1 MRRSLKIF
9 FVVLFLAAFAIGVL
23 FIFGYDVHQRSAGK
37 LLASADTLSRDNPG
51 IRLMDN
57 ALLTLSRAENNFRM
71 FTITYKRNYL
81 QQFSVQLG
89 EVLSSVDMVA
99 GMLAK
104 APGHQQF
111 EGLVAK
117 KTEVSERI
125 AQMKKATDSMLS
137 TSLTDDRIDKLLSS
151 IPSYKVTQIKK
162 DEVTMDTVSNVQ
174 AQPEKKKGFFKR
186 LGNAFSNKNKGDTVK
201 AQMAVLVKTKSG
213 KVIDKETYDA
223 QRMKDI
229 ITDVNGYYKK
239 ILRTQLSNRLKIDAD
254 EQSLAGTNISM
265 LGELDTL
272 IVALRENA
280 ATALAQQK
288 QQAKQSVYA
297 DASTMRSIAVWGF
310 ISLVLAVATALGT
323 YWLLRK
329 KELQLEAS
337 EEAAREQARVRTEF
351 LANMSHEIR
360 TPLNAVVGFSEQLA
374 YSELSA
380 NQRDLL
386 RSVETSA
393 DMLMQ
398 VVNDV
403 LDFSKLEKEYI
414 SILHEPFSLYDTFE
428 DVINTT
434 RILAV
439 QKNLEFTADFK
450 GERHREVMGD
460 GFRLKQI
467 LLNLISN
474 AVKYT
479 PSGSVTV
486 TGTLETHSDTH
497 GLFTFAVKDTGE
509 GISKEAQASLF
520 ERFYQAAPAR
530 VTVKGTGLG
539 LAITKKLVEMHG
551 GTISFTSEPG
561 QGSEFICRI
570 PYELS
575 TGTSHETVTTAET
588 EQPVGAFMEGR
599 YVLVAEDQEMNLLL
613 MKMMLT
619 RWKCRFDM
627 ARDGET
633 AVRMLSQ
640 QRYDLVLLDLHM
652 PKLSGLE
659 VVERIRKDADPQKA
673 AVVVLALTADI
684 TEQDVRDF
692 KRAGFNDWL
701 MKPFREMDIYRV
713 IRRNLRLGEKV
724 SPEQN

>member
-1 MRRSLKIF
+1 MRRSLKVF
-9 FVVLFLAAFAIGVL
+9 FVVLALAAFTIGVL
-23 FIFGYDVHQRSAGK
+23 FFFGYDVHQRSAGK

-51 IRLMDN
+51 IHLMDK

-104 APGHQQF
+104 TPDHRQF
-111 EGLVAK
+111 DGLVAK

-125 AQMKKATDSMLS
+125 AQMKKTTDSMLS

-151 IPSYKVTQIKK
+151 IPNYKVTQIKK

-174 AQPEKKKGFFKR
+174 AAPEKKKGFFKR
-186 LGNAFSNKNKGDTVK
+186 LGSAISNKNKGDTVK

-213 KVIDKETYDA
+213 KVIDKAAYDA

-239 ILRTQLSNRLKIDAD
+239 ILRTQLANRLKIDAD

-297 DASTMRSIAVWGF
+297 DASTMRNIAVWGF
-310 ISLVLAVATALGT
+310 VSLVLAVATALGT

-337 EEAAREQARVRTEF
+337 EGAAREQARVRTEF

-360 TPLNAVVGFSEQLA
+360 TPLNAVVGFSEQLS

-414 SILHEPFSLYDTFE
+414 SILHEPFSLYATFE
-428 DVINTT
+428 EVINTT
-434 RILAV
+434 RILAI
-439 QKNLEFTADFK
+439 QKNLAFTADFK
-450 GERHREVMGD
+450 GEQRREVKGD
-460 GFRLKQI
+460 AFRLKQV

-486 TGTLETHSDTH
+486 TGTLEVLSDTH
-497 GLFTFAVKDTGE
+497 GLFTFTVKDTGE
-509 GISKEAQASLF
+509 GISKEAQANLF

-551 GTISFTSEPG
+551 GSISFTSEVG

-570 PYELS
+570 PYELAA
-575 TGTSHETVTTAET
+575 VTEHGMMEEEA
-588 EQPVGAFMEGR
+588 EQPIGAFMEGR

-627 ARDGET
+627 ARDGEV
-633 AVRMLSQ
+633 AMRMFEQ
-640 QRYDLVLLDLHM
+640 QQYDLVLLDLHM

-659 VVERIRKDADPQKA
+659 VVERIRRHADPKKA
-673 AVVVLALTADI
+673 GVVVLALTADI

-713 IRRNLRLGEKV
+713 IRKNLRLGEKV
-724 SPEQN
+724 TPEQN

>member
-1 MRRSLKIF
+1 MRRSLTVFF
-9 FVVLFLAAFAIGVL
+9 FVLALAAFSIGVL

-37 LLASADTLSRDNPG
+37 LLASADTLARDHPG
-51 IRLMDN
+51 IRIMDN

-71 FTITYKRNYL
+71 FTITYKRSYL

-89 EVLSSVDMVA
+89 EVLSSVDLVA

-104 APGHQQF
+104 TPNHQQF
-111 EGLVAK
+111 EGLVNK

-151 IPSYKVTQIKK
+151 IPTYKVTQIKK

-174 AQPEKKKGFFKR
+174 AAPEKKKGFFKR

-239 ILRTQLSNRLKIDAD
+239 VLRTQLSNRMKIDAD

-280 ATALAQQK
+280 AIALAQQK
-288 QQAKQSVYA
+288 QQAKRTVYA
-297 DASTMRSIAVWGF
+297 DTSTMRSIAVWGF
-310 ISLVLAVATALGT
+310 VSLVLAVAMALGT

-329 KELQLEAS
+329 KELQLKAS
-337 EEAAREQARVRTEF
+337 ETAAREQARVRTEF

-360 TPLNAVVGFSEQLA
+360 TPLNAVVGFSEQLS
-374 YSELSA
+374 YSNLSSG
-380 NQRDLL
+380 QRDLL

-439 QKNLEFTADFK
+439 QKNLEFKADFD
-450 GERHREVMGD
+450 GEHREVNGD
-460 GFRLKQI
+460 AFRLKQI

-486 TGTLETHSDTH
+486 TGILEIQSDTQ
-497 GLFTFAVKDTGE
+497 GLFTFRVKDTGE
-509 GISKEAQASLF
+509 GISKEAQANLF

-561 QGSEFICRI
+561 QGTEFICQI
-570 PYELS
+570 PYELAS
-575 TGTSHETVTTAET
+575 GEGRTAVTVVET

-613 MKMMLT
+613 LKMMLT

-627 ARDGET
+627 ARDGEV
-633 AVRMLSQ
+633 ALRLLEQ
-640 QRYDLVLLDLHM
+640 HRYDLVLLDLHM
-652 PKLSGLE
+652 PKFSGLE

-673 AVVVLALTADI
+673 GVVVLALTADI

-692 KRAGFNDWL
+692 RRAGFNDWL
-701 MKPFREMDIYRV
+701 MKPFKEMDIYRV
-713 IRRNLRLGEKV
+713 IRKNLRLGEKV
-724 SPEQN
+724 VPEQN

>member
-1 MRRSLKIF
+1 MRRSLTVFF
-9 FVVLFLAAFAIGVL
+9 FVLALAAFSIGVL

-37 LLASADTLSRDNPG
+37 LLASADTLSRDHPG
-51 IRLMDN
+51 IRIMDN

-89 EVLSSVDMVA
+89 EVLSSVDVVA

-104 APGHQQF
+104 SPDNQQF
-111 EGLVAK
+111 EGLVNK

-151 IPSYKVTQIKK
+151 IPTYKVTQIKK

-174 AQPEKKKGFFKR
+174 AAPEKKKGFFKR

-239 ILRTQLSNRLKIDAD
+239 VLRTQLSNRMKIDAD

-280 ATALAQQK
+280 AIALAQQK
-288 QQAKQSVYA
+288 QQAKTTVYA
-297 DASTMRSIAVWGF
+297 DTSTMRNIAVWGF
-310 ISLVLAVATALGT
+310 ISLVLAIVMALGT
-323 YWLLRK
+323 YWLLHK
-329 KELQLEAS
+329 KEVQLKAS
-337 EEAAREQARVRTEF
+337 ETAAREQARVRTEF

-374 YSELSA
+374 YSNLSSG
-380 NQRDLL
+380 QRDLL

-439 QKNLEFTADFK
+439 QKNLEFKADFD
-450 GERHREVMGD
+450 GEHREVNGD
-460 GFRLKQI
+460 AFRLKQI

-486 TGTLETHSDTH
+486 TGILEIQSDKQ
-497 GLFTFAVKDTGE
+497 GLFTFRVKDTGE
-509 GISKEAQASLF
+509 GISKEAQANLF
-520 ERFYQAAPAR
+520 ERFYQAVPAR

-551 GTISFTSEPG
+551 GNISFTSEPG
-561 QGSEFICRI
+561 QGTEFICQI
-570 PYELS
+570 PYELAS
-575 TGTSHETVTTAET
+575 GEAHTTITVAET

-599 YVLVAEDQEMNLLL
+599 YILVAEDQEMNLLL

-633 AVRMLSQ
+633 ALRLLEQ
-640 QRYDLVLLDLHM
+640 HRYDLVLLDLHM
-652 PKLSGLE
+652 PKFSGLE

-673 AVVVLALTADI
+673 GVVVLALTADI

-692 KRAGFNDWL
+692 RRAGFNDWL
-701 MKPFREMDIYRV
+701 MKPFKEMDIYRV
-713 IRRNLRLGEKV
+713 IRKNLRLGEKV
-724 SPEQN
+724 VPEQN

>member
-1 MRRSLKIF
+1 MRRSLKVF
-9 FVVLFLAAFAIGVL
+9 FVVLALAAFTIGVL
-23 FIFGYDVHQRSAGK
+23 FFFGYDVHQRSAGK

-51 IRLMDN
+51 IHLMDN

-71 FTITYKRNYL
+71 FTVTYKRNYL

-99 GMLAK
+99 GMLSK
-104 APGHQQF
+104 TTNHQQF

-125 AQMKKATDSMLS
+125 ARMKKTTDSMLS

-174 AQPEKKKGFFKR
+174 ASPEKKKGLFKR
-186 LGNAFSNKNKGDTVK
+186 LGSAFSGKNNGDTVK
-201 AQMAVLVKTKSG
+201 ARMAVLVKTKSG

-288 QQAKQSVYA
+288 QQAKQTVYA
-297 DASTMRSIAVWGF
+297 DASTMRNIAVWGF
-310 ISLVLAVATALGT
+310 VSLVLAVATAIVML
-323 YWLLRK
+323 WVLRK

-337 EEAAREQARVRTEF
+337 EGAAREQARVRTEF

-360 TPLNAVVGFSEQLA
+360 TPLNAVVGFSEQLS
-374 YSELSA
+374 YSDLSS

-428 DVINTT
+428 EVISTT
-434 RILAV
+434 RILAL

-450 GERHREVMGD
+450 GEQRREVKGD
-460 GFRLKQI
+460 AFRLKQI

-486 TGTLETHSDTH
+486 TGTLEVQSDAQA
-497 GLFTFAVKDTGE
+497 LFMFRVKDTGE
-509 GISKEAQASLF
+509 GISREAQTNLF
-520 ERFYQAAPAR
+520 ERFYQAVPAR

-551 GTISFTSEPG
+551 GNISFTSEIG
-561 QGSEFICRI
+561 QGTEFVCEI
-570 PYELS
+570 PYELAV
-575 TGTSHETVTTAET
+575 GAGHGAAIPVEE
-588 EQPVGAFMEGR
+588 EQPVGAFMEDR

-633 AVRMLSQ
+633 ALQLFGQ

-673 AVVVLALTADI
+673 GVVVLALTADI

-701 MKPFREMDIYRV
+701 LKPFREMDIYRV
-713 IRRNLRLGEKV
+713 VRRNLRLGEKV
-724 SPEQN
+724 TPEQN

>member
-1 MRRSLKIF
+1 MRRSLTVFF
-9 FVVLFLAAFAIGVL
+9 FVLALAAFSIGVL

-37 LLASADTLSRDNPG
+37 LLASADTLARDNPG
-51 IRLMDN
+51 IRIMDN
-57 ALLTLSRAENNFRM
+57 GLLTLSRAENNFRM

-89 EVLSSVDMVA
+89 EVLASVDMVA
-99 GMLAK
+99 GMLSK
-104 APGHQQF
+104 TPNHQQF

-125 AQMKKATDSMLS
+125 ARMKKATDSMLS

-151 IPSYKVTQIKK
+151 IPTYKVTQIKK

-174 AQPEKKKGFFKR
+174 AAPEKKKGFFRR
-186 LGNAFSNKNKGDTVK
+186 LGNAISNKNKGDTVK
-201 AQMAVLVKTKSG
+201 AQMAVMVKTKSG

-272 IVALRENA
+272 MVALRENA
-280 ATALAQQK
+280 ALALAQQK
-288 QQAKQSVYA
+288 QQAKNTVYA
-297 DASTMRSIAVWGF
+297 DTSTMRSIAVWGF
-310 ISLVLAVATALGT
+310 VSLVLAIAMAAGT
-323 YWLLRK
+323 YWLLHK
-329 KELQLEAS
+329 KEQQLKAS
-337 EEAAREQARVRTEF
+337 EMAAREQARVRTEF
-351 LANMSHEIR
+351 LTNMSHEIR
-360 TPLNAVVGFSEQLA
+360 TPLNAVVGFSEQLS
-374 YSELSA
+374 YSNLTSG
-380 NQRDLL
+380 QRDLL

-434 RILAV
+434 RILAI
-439 QKNLEFTADFK
+439 QKNLEFKAGFEGEHSYVK
-450 GERHREVMGD
+450 GD
-460 GFRLKQI
+460 AFRLKQI

-486 TGTLETHSDTH
+486 TGILEIQSDTR
-497 GLFTFAVKDTGE
+497 GLFTFRVKDTGE
-509 GISKEAQASLF
+509 GISKEAQANLF

-539 LAITKKLVEMHG
+539 LAITRKLVELHG
-551 GTISFTSEPG
+551 GDISFTSEVG
-561 QGSEFICRI
+561 QGTEFVCQI
-570 PYELS
+570 PYELAA
-575 TGTSHETVTTAET
+575 GESHEKVKVAET
-588 EQPVGAFMEGR
+588 EQPAGAFMEDR
-599 YVLVAEDQEMNLLL
+599 YILVAEDQEMNLLL

-633 AVRMLSQ
+633 ALRLFEQ

-659 VVERIRKDADPQKA
+659 VVERIRKNADPQKA
-673 AVVVLALTADI
+673 GVVVLALTADI
-684 TEQDVRDF
+684 TEQDIRDF
-692 KRAGFNDWL
+692 RRAGFNDWL
-701 MKPFREMDIYRV
+701 MKPFREMDIYKV

-724 SPEQN
+724 IPEQN